1 MSSSEDIFQES
12 AIYYEK
18 FQKNNRYKTKLQY
31 QQPKKKNKKKKKCN
45 IIWLNPPSSKS
56 VKTSIERIFINLIS
70 KHFPQNHKFVKIFDK
85 NTIKLSYS
93 CMPNIGSKING
104 DNKKILQPKPTG
116 PQKLCNC
123 LVKEDCPLNGL
134 CLTSSILYQAT
145 IKCSDSKYKQKRY
158 KGICETTFKK
168 RYANHKKSFN
178 LINSKNDITLSV
190 EYWTLK
196 QKQQAPR
203 LTWEIKGQYKAY
215 NPTLKKCNL
224 CLNEKLAIK
233 DDPDKNL
240 LNKRLEVTSQ

>member
-56 VKTSIERIFINLIS
+56 VKTSIERIFIDLIS

-145 IKCSDSKYKQKRY
+145 IKCSDSKYKQKNY
-158 KGICETTFKK
+158 KGIYETTFKK
-168 RYANHKKSFN
+168 RYANHKK
-178 LINSKNDITLSV
+178 LQTTLSI

-196 QKQQAPR
+196 QNSEPPPR

-215 NPTLKKCNL
+215 KPTLKKCNL